1 MDNPLYL
8 YDLEYKNVIGVDEA
22 GRGPLAG
29 PVVAAAVI
37 LKQYSEELDE
47 INDSKKLTEKKREK
61 LYDIILNNFNVAVG
75 IASVEEIDKLNT
87 VIKQKL
93 TNALLRN
100 SRRYKPF
107 YEIDSY
113 SIETTPHGN
122 KVFNA
127 CWKEKDSF
135 GVGSI
140 IKYETVSMKDFNAV
154 NLSDDRGTL
163 QLMNLLN
170 IR

>member
-1 MDNPLYL
+1 MDNIT
-8 YDLEYKNVIGVDEA
+8 KV
-22 GRGPLAG
+22 
-29 PVVAAAVI
+29 
-37 LKQYSEELDE
+37 
-47 INDSKKLTEKKREK
+47 INDLSQLDYESLTAQECVE
-61 LYDIILNNFNVAVG
+61 LM
-75 IASVEEIDKLNT
+75 EEIEKLNT

-107 YEIDSY
+107 YDIDSY
-113 SIETTPHGN
+113 SIETTPQGN

-127 CWKEKDSF
+127 YWKEPTVYRT
-135 GVGSI
+135 GYI
-140 IKYETVSMKDFNAV
+140 MKYETVSMKDFNVV

-163 QLMNLLN
+163 QLMNLLD

>member
-1 MDNPLYL
+1 MENITNAINALSQLDYESLTAQ
-8 YDLEYKNVIGVDEA
+8 ECV
-22 GRGPLAG
+22 
-29 PVVAAAVI
+29 
-37 LKQYSEELDE
+37 ELMTE
-47 INDSKKLTEKKREK
+47 IKKLD
-61 LYDIILNNFNVAVG
+61 DI
-75 IASVEEIDKLNT
+75 
-87 VIKQKL
+87 IKQKL

-107 YEIDSY
+107 YKIDSY

-127 CWKEKDSF
+127 YWKEPTVYRT
-135 GVGSI
+135 GYI
-140 IKYETVSMKDFNAV
+140 MKYETVSMKDFNAV
-154 NLSDDRGTL
+154 DLSDNRGTL

>member
-1 MDNPLYL
+1 MENITNAINALSQLDYESLTAQ
-8 YDLEYKNVIGVDEA
+8 ECV
-22 GRGPLAG
+22 
-29 PVVAAAVI
+29 
-37 LKQYSEELDE
+37 ELM
-47 INDSKKLTEKKREK
+47 
-61 LYDIILNNFNVAVG
+61 
-75 IASVEEIDKLNT
+75 EEIEKLNT

-127 CWKEKDSF
+127 YWEEE
-135 GVGSI
+135 GSGMGRV
-140 IKYETVSMKDFNAV
+140 IKYDTVSMKDFDEV

>member
-1 MDNPLYL
+1 MR
-8 YDLEYKNVIGVDEA
+8 YKDMENITNAINALSQLDYESLTAQECV
-22 GRGPLAG
+22 
-29 PVVAAAVI
+29 
-37 LKQYSEELDE
+37 ELM
-47 INDSKKLTEKKREK
+47 
-61 LYDIILNNFNVAVG
+61 
-75 IASVEEIDKLNT
+75 EEIEKLNT

-100 SRRYKPF
+100 SRRYEPF

-127 CWKEKDSF
+127 YWKEKDSF
-135 GVGSI
+135 GVGYI
-140 IKYETVSMKDFNAV
+140 EKYETVSMKDFNEV
-154 NLSDDRGTL
+154 DLSDNRGTL

>member
-1 MDNPLYL
+1 MENITNAINALSQLDYESLTAQ
-8 YDLEYKNVIGVDEA
+8 ECV
-22 GRGPLAG
+22 
-29 PVVAAAVI
+29 
-37 LKQYSEELDE
+37 ELM
-47 INDSKKLTEKKREK
+47 
-61 LYDIILNNFNVAVG
+61 
-75 IASVEEIDKLNT
+75 EEIEKLNT

-93 TNALLRN
+93 TNALIRK
-100 SRRYKPF
+100 SRRYSPF
-107 YEIDSY
+107 YEIESY

-127 CWKEKDSF
+127 SWKEKDSF

-140 IKYETVSMKDFNAV
+140 IKYETVSMRDFNAV
-154 NLSDDRGTL
+154 NLSDDKGRL

>member
-1 MDNPLYL
+1 MENITNAINALSQLDYESLTAQ
-8 YDLEYKNVIGVDEA
+8 ECV
-22 GRGPLAG
+22 
-29 PVVAAAVI
+29 
-37 LKQYSEELDE
+37 ELM
-47 INDSKKLTEKKREK
+47 
-61 LYDIILNNFNVAVG
+61 
-75 IASVEEIDKLNT
+75 EEIEKLNT

-100 SRRYKPF
+100 SRRYEPF
-107 YEIDSY
+107 CEIDSY

-127 CWKEKDSF
+127 YWKEKDSF
-135 GVGSI
+135 GVGYI
-140 IKYETVSMKDFNAV
+140 EKYETVSMKDFNEV
-154 NLSDDRGTL
+154 DLSDNRGTL

>member
-1 MDNPLYL
+1 MENI
-8 YDLEYKNVIGVDEA
+8 KNVINGLSQLDYESLTAQECV
-22 GRGPLAG
+22 
-29 PVVAAAVI
+29 
-37 LKQYSEELDE
+37 ELM
-47 INDSKKLTEKKREK
+47 
-61 LYDIILNNFNVAVG
+61 
-75 IASVEEIDKLNT
+75 EEIEKLNT

-107 YEIDSY
+107 YDIDSY
-113 SIETTPHGN
+113 NIATTPHGN

-127 CWKEKDSF
+127 SWKEKDSF

>member
-1 MDNPLYL
+1 MENITNAINALSQLD
-8 YDLEYKNVIGVDEA
+8 YKSLTAQECV
-22 GRGPLAG
+22 
-29 PVVAAAVI
+29 
-37 LKQYSEELDE
+37 ELM
-47 INDSKKLTEKKREK
+47 
-61 LYDIILNNFNVAVG
+61 
-75 IASVEEIDKLNT
+75 EEIEKLNT

-154 NLSDDRGTL
+154 NLSDNRGTL
-163 QLMNLLN
+163 QLMNLLDN
-170 IR
+170 R